1 MRTAE
6 PQAGDIAA
14 GSSPTAVTG
23 GRPHAGRILAIAR
36 LGVFVVIL
44 DTRIVEIAFPA
55 IGQSFH
61 ATTGRLSWVL
71 NAYSLVFAAALGL
84 AGGLVLLAGPMRNPL
99 R

>member
-1 MRTAE
+1 
-6 PQAGDIAA
+6 
-14 GSSPTAVTG
+14 V
-23 GRPHAGRILAIAR
+23 
-36 LGVFVVIL
+36 VFL
-44 DTRIVEIAFPA
+44 DTTIVDIAFPA

-84 AGGLVLLAGPMRNPL
+84 AGGLVLLPGPMPDPL